1 MIESLESYREAYDK
15 ETFHDVDVDR
25 VAKIIDKEFQK
36 DFKRYGYKGYEIDR
50 RGGLIVFKVKTGDEE
65 RIYFD
70 PYTMRIHLQN
80 DLWIDEFNSDLLLGM
95 IDDLEFLISNY
106 NLRVAENIKEKW
118 GFDHD

>member
-1 MIESLESYREAYDK
+1 MSEEINETSLEKAIHEKATEKYMDEVQALQISLKNSPLSEA
-15 ETFHDVDVDR
+15 
-25 VAKIIDKEFQK
+25 I
-36 DFKRYGYKGYEIDR
+36 FKM
-50 RGGLIVFKVKTGDEE
+50 KTGDEE